1 MWICRSCGSAVL
13 DTKFSYWEVLKTAFA
28 LPKSSPQIMRRLH
41 PRMVALACKQQLRSV
56 STPFG
61 VRRLSSDVPYWGRAF
76 FHFDI
81 GAHALPHPRK
91 TSLGEDAHFYSR
103 VEAKV
108 QPYAPERA
116 ILGVADGVGGAAD
129 SAWYSSALMA
139 NCETI
144 SAANPDSCPREV
156 LQMAWANAR
165 SEHALDGRSTACL
178 VTLDGG
184 ESDPDSHSTWH
195 STLRRNPLSAPT
207 LRAANLGDSGF
218 MVLRR
223 RKGGR
228 LGIAFKSKP
237 QTWSFNAPYQLGLH
251 DGEELNTPA
260 DAEILECDLQLGD
273 TIVVATDGLFDLL
286 YPLEILEL
294 VTDGK
299 RRYGD
304 PRIDDYPAHIAKT
317 LVETAIEL
325 SKSSSRLSPKVEAL
339 ANEGYVARTRE
350 AQDDVTV
357 VVAEVR
363 GFAARQLRNVYDY
376 GHRRG
381 TAATAEDQDRAF
393 GQRLISVADGY
404 ASDAERLRAKRE
416 RGEA

>member
-1 MWICRSCGSAVL
+1 MLFLR
-13 DTKFSYWEVLKTAFA
+13 EVLKAALA
-28 LPKSSPQIMRRLH
+28 LPKTSPQIMRRLNS
-41 PRMVALACKQQLRSV
+41 RTVALACKRQLRSF

-61 VRRLSSDVPYWGRAF
+61 VRGLSSKRESAF

-103 VEAKV
+103 RDVTFIRGETHF
-108 QPYAPERA
+108 YAPSPERA

-165 SEHALDGRSTACL
+165 AEHALDGRSTACL

-184 ESDPDSHSTWH
+184 EPDVKPIMGMSHFEK
-195 STLRRNPLSAPT
+195 PIAAPT

-260 DAEILECDLQLGD
+260 DAELFECELQLHD
-273 TIVVATDGLFDLL
+273 IVVVATDGLFDLL
-286 YPLEILEL
+286 YPVEILGL
-294 VTDGK
+294 VKDGMERRGPYGNTDTGWQ
-299 RRYGD
+299 
-304 PRIDDYPAHIAKT
+304 IART
-317 LVETAIEL
+317 LVETAIEQ
-325 SKSSSRLSPKVEAL
+325 SKSSSRLSPKVQAL

-350 AQDDVTV
+350 AQDDVTA
-357 VVAEVR
+357 VVAQVR
-363 GFAARQLRNVYDY
+363 GYPASELRDVYKSGVAGAAQMQSFM
-376 GHRRG
+376 RRLG
-381 TAATAEDQDRAF
+381 DSPAEDA
-393 GQRLISVADGY
+393 A
-404 ASDAERLRAKRE
+404 AAAKKPAKRE
-416 RGEA
+416 RKPRVGPSLRFQGGRWQPVWPD

>member
-1 MWICRSCGSAVL
+1 
-13 DTKFSYWEVLKTAFA
+13 
-28 LPKSSPQIMRRLH
+28 
-41 PRMVALACKQQLRSV
+41 
-56 STPFG
+56 
-61 VRRLSSDVPYWGRAF
+61 
-76 FHFDI
+76 
-81 GAHALPHPRK
+81 
-91 TSLGEDAHFYSR
+91 
-103 VEAKV
+103 
-108 QPYAPERA
+108 
-116 ILGVADGVGGAAD
+116 
-129 SAWYSSALMA
+129 
-139 NCETI
+139 
-144 SAANPDSCPREV
+144 
-156 LQMAWANAR
+156 MAWANAR

-184 ESDPDSHSTWH
+184 EADVKPIMGMSHFEK
-195 STLRRNPLSAPT
+195 PIAAPT